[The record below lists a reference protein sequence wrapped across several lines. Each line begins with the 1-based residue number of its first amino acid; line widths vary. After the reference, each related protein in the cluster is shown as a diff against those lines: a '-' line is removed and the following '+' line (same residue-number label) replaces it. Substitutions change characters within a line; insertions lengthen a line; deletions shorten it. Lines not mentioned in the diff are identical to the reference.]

1 MKSTLRIA
9 AAGACLSA
17 LALAATPVRAASSN
31 VTLYGLIDTGL
42 QYVSNGPGG
51 HSKTG
56 ISTGNLSG
64 SRWGLRGSEDLGD
77 GLSAIFTLENGFDSS
92 NGQAMQG
99 DRLFGRQAY
108 VGLSSKDWGRFTLGR
123 HNTLMIEWMS
133 KYNPFDNANF
143 SIKRPDPAF
152 SDRSDNTAMYVGKF
166 GPVSV
171 GAYYS
176 FGWNNDQSFSDR
188 SLGRMVG
195 GGLRYKSGGLDAG
208 LLYHGKNADK
218 PKTGA
223 DSGNREDRVIA
234 ALSYDFDGL
243 QLYAGYRWLEQK
255 LARRDYKNNMT
266 WLGATYLPRQDTR
279 LSFAAYHLDDAV
291 CDDMNN
297 AVCPAAQA
305 AGSGQKST
313 MFVLGSEHDLS
324 KRTTLYAVAAY
335 VINDDK
341 AALSLLGGKYGANV
355 EPGKNQFGLNLG
367 LRHRF

>member
-1 MKSTLRIA
+1 M
-9 AAGACLSA
+9 
-17 LALAATPVRAASSN
+17 
-31 VTLYGLIDTGL
+31 
-42 QYVSNGPGG
+42 
-51 HSKTG
+51 
-56 ISTGNLSG
+56 
-64 SRWGLRGSEDLGD
+64 
-77 GLSAIFTLENGFDSS
+77 
-92 NGQAMQG
+92 
-99 DRLFGRQAY
+99 
-108 VGLSSKDWGRFTLGR
+108 
-123 HNTLMIEWMS
+123 
-133 KYNPFDNANF
+133 
-143 SIKRPDPAF
+143 
-152 SDRSDNTAMYVGKF
+152 
-166 GPVSV
+166 
-171 GAYYS
+171 
-176 FGWNNDQSFSDR
+176 
-188 SLGRMVG
+188 
-195 GGLRYKSGGLDAG
+195 
-208 LLYHGKNADK
+208 
-218 PKTGA
+218 
-223 DSGNREDRVIA
+223 IA

>member
-1 MKSTLRIA
+1 MSSGCSQRRLECRFRLNPKEDSFHEIDSPHRGGWRL
-9 AAGACLSA
+9 
-17 LALAATPVRAASSN
+17 PVRSGARRHARPGSFPT

-64 SRWGLRGSEDLGD
+64 SRWGLRGSEDLGG

-92 NGQAMQG
+92 NGQAPC
-99 DRLFGRQAY
+99 RATACSVARP

-279 LSFAAYHLDDAV
+279 LSFAAYHLMTRSA
-291 CDDMNN
+291 
-297 AVCPAAQA
+297 
-305 AGSGQKST
+305 
-313 MFVLGSEHDLS
+313 
-324 KRTTLYAVAAY
+324 TT
-335 VINDDK
+335 
-341 AALSLLGGKYGANV
+341 
-355 EPGKNQFGLNLG
+355 
-367 LRHRF
+367 